1 MTTSA
6 ATTTGGSAAAATR
19 KGMPPKR
26 GRAAGAQSSK
36 SGAKGPRGVQEDAL
50 QLAQEAEENVF
61 LFVPNLIGA

>member
-1 MTTSA
+1 
-6 ATTTGGSAAAATR
+6 
-19 KGMPPKR
+19 MPPKR
-26 GRAAGAQSSK
+26 GRAAVAQSSK